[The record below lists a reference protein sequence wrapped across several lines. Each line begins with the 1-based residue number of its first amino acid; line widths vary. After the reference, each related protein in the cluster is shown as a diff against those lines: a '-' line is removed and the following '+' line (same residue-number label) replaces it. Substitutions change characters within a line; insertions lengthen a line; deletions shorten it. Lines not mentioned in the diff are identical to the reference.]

1 MLAPGIHTGRRRGGL
16 LSRAPLLREQWRDG
30 PHDNT
35 LQSHAVCTSD
45 WDSRIL
51 AKMFRKAVPG
61 EGGFDLDPE
70 EGWDCQGHR

>member
-1 MLAPGIHTGRRRGGL
+1 M
-16 LSRAPLLREQWRDG
+16 
-30 PHDNT
+30 
-35 LQSHAVCTSD
+35 CTSD

-70 EGWDCQGHR
+70 KGWDCQGTADVRVHVRAPPVDRQCMAWAVQDLAAFICLLT